1 MKKFCITGGIACG
14 KSEVSRFL
22 SLSGWEVI
30 DTDLIAREQLE
41 PGSEGYKKVVDA
53 FGNNILN
60 EDHLVDRTLLGRVV
74 FSDPEKRNL
83 LNAILHPLI
92 RSVWQHRLQQHL
104 RNFPEVPVVVVIP
117 LLFETRGE
125 GEFDSVACVATPIDI
140 QLERLRQR
148 GMTDVEAG
156 QRIRAQEPQ
165 GEKIKKSQVLL
176 WNSGSLELLKRQTE
190 LLKKVWLKRR
200 G

>member
-14 KSEVSRFL
+14 KSEVSRL
-22 SLSGWEVI
+22 LEISGWKVV
-30 DTDLIAREQLE
+30 DTDLISREQLE

-74 FSDPEKRNL
+74 FSDPVKRNL

-92 RSVWQHRLQQHL
+92 RSVWQHRLQLHL
-104 RNFPEVPVVVVIP
+104 RNSPEVPIVVVIP

-125 GEFDSVACVATPIDI
+125 GEFDSVACVATPFEI

-148 GMTDVEAG
+148 GMTDEDAC
-156 QRIRAQEPQ
+156 QRIRAQEAL
-165 GEKIKKSQVLL
+165 GDKIKKSRVLL
-176 WNSGSLELLKRQTE
+176 WNSGSLELLKHQTE
-190 LLKKVWLKRR
+190 LLKKIWLEQ
-200 G
+200 